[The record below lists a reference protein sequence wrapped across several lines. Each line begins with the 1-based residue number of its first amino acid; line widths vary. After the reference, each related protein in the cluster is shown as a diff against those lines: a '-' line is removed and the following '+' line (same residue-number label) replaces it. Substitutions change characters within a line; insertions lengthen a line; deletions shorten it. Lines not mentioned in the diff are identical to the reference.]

1 MKDPLYNVHHT
12 LPYFLGGFRLI
23 RIVLKGS
30 NVVLYEEKSL
40 SPDTEL
46 PYFIVPGKE
55 DRSLVTEIW
64 DRFEHEVV
72 YCNENTFEIEVDGKT
87 LTVQPNVKPTQLDD
101 KLRGMVTFA
110 GKVFKIVTR

>member
-1 MKDPLYNVHHT
+1 MNNT
-12 LPYFLGGFRLI
+12 LSYFSGGFRLI

-30 NVVLYEEKSL
+30 NIVLYEEKSL

-64 DRFEHEVV
+64 DRFENEVL
-72 YCNENTFEIEVDGKT
+72 YCNENTFDIEVDGKT

-110 GKVFKIVTR
+110 GKVFKTITR

>member
-1 MKDPLYNVHHT
+1 MPLNVIHIHYA
-12 LPYFLGGFRLI
+12 LPYFSGGFRLI

-30 NVVLYEEKSL
+30 NIVLYEEKSL

-55 DRSLVTEIW
+55 DRPLVKEIW
-64 DRFEHEVV
+64 NRFESEVT

-110 GKVFKIVTR
+110 GKVFKIFTK